1 MNIDSL
7 CAAAQNGRQWLDRF
21 RLRTF
26 QDAFREYTAQYQVCY
41 AEAIRETGTEEAAL
55 KDLAERILDGLEQGW
70 KQKAIWNRSA
80 EKVDCK
86 QVLVDYLSPMLLD
99 METEV
104 PGARRLCML
113 LKEGWAAR
121 RPKDP
126 YRVASY
132 EALQK
137 GFRNAIMGIDLN
149 NRHMRIETE
158 EDQ

>member
-1 MNIDSL
+1 MNVDSL

-26 QDAFREYTAQYQVCY
+26 QDAFREYTAQYQPCY
-41 AEAIRETGTEEAAL
+41 AEAIQEAGTEEAAL
-55 KDLAERILDGLEQGW
+55 KELAERILDGLEQGW
-70 KQKAIWNRSA
+70 KKTSLWNRSA

-86 QVLVDYLSPMLLD
+86 QVLVDYLSPMLLA
-99 METEV
+99 MEAEV
-104 PGARRLCML
+104 PGARLLCML
-113 LKEGWAAR
+113 LKEGWAVR

-132 EALQK
+132 EELQK

-149 NRHMRIETE
+149 NRHIEAE
-158 EDQ
+158 QDR